1 MNKETG
7 REEMNLEVPN
17 LGSSDVCTKTFLSL
31 HLRLF
36 DLQVDY
42 FLKCRDNV
50 VLHLVRVL
58 VFSQKMDYSN
68 SV

>member
-1 MNKETG
+1 MNKQTG
-7 REEMNLEVPN
+7 REEMNLEVPS
-17 LGSSDVCTKTFLSL
+17 LGSWDVCTRTFLSL

-42 FLKCRDNV
+42 FLKCQDN

-58 VFSQKMDYSN
+58 VFSQKIEYSN
-68 SV
+68 STL

>member
-1 MNKETG
+1 MNKQTG

-17 LGSSDVCTKTFLSL
+17 LCSWDVCSRAFLSL

-42 FLKCRDNV
+42 FSQVPGYCVTSGQSTD
-50 VLHLVRVL
+50 
-58 VFSQKMDYSN
+58 VFSEARI
-68 SV
+68 